1 MAASIRDRI
10 ARHAEAAYP
19 DEACGALF
27 ALRTGR
33 SLPVV
38 TGVLPL
44 LNRASLR
51 REAFRVDPGELEQLC
66 RARHAVG
73 ESLVGFY
80 HSHPDRSATPSRSDL
95 ELAVPGFWQITIPV
109 IGGRSGARRAWRREG
124 AVACRN

>member
-38 TGVLPL
+38 TGALPL
-44 LNRASLR
+44 LNRASLPR
-51 REAFRVDPGELEQLC
+51 KAFRVDPG
-66 RARHAVG
+66 
-73 ESLVGFY
+73 
-80 HSHPDRSATPSRSDL
+80 

-124 AVACRN
+124 AVVCRN